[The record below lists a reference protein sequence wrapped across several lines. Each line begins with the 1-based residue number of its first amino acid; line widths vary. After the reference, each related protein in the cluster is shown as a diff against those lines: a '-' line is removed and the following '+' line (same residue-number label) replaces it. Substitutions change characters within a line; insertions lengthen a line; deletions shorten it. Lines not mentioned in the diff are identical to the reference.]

1 MSRHHPTDIIMKPTF
16 AARHCVLALAVATGL
31 ASPARAAP
39 TIDAQGDFLPT
50 YSGPK
55 DADLDVRFA
64 DVVIDPKAG
73 TVSLSGILAGPI
85 DKASGK
91 FYVFGIDRG
100 RGEVGRDLVFQG
112 PLGGEPRIGSGVR
125 WDAAVGLLANGQA
138 VFFDALNPGVVP
150 LPDVTV
156 RVAGNQISATV
167 PLALLPS
174 QGASPKDYRFN
185 LWPRSQVSLANTTVA
200 DFAPD
205 NAGAQV
211 GIVGKRAAFA
221 MMRSATAEGA
231 GCLARAGA
239 DVTIHSV
246 GGVEVMDVSVSGLP
260 PQTTFGLFVIQL
272 PSAPFGLSGY
282 QGDIET
288 NRHGQGHQRFIGRFS
303 SETFT
308 AAPGSGVAPAV
319 HHNAFP
325 DAELNPITAPVHQF
339 HLGLWFNSAADAVR
353 AGCPGDVTP
362 FNGEHN
368 AGIQALSTRNSA
380 DVQGPLRELTP

>member
-1 MSRHHPTDIIMKPTF
+1 MNPSRAFRCRVTLMS
-16 AARHCVLALAVATGL
+16 LAVLSAL
-31 ASPARAAP
+31 CAPSAQAAP
-39 TIDAQGDFLPT
+39 FIDAPGDFLPT
-50 YSGPK
+50 YAGPR

-73 TVSLSGILAGPI
+73 TVTFSGIVAGPI

-112 PLGGEPRIGSGVR
+112 PLGGEPRIGGGVR

-138 VFFDALNPGVVP
+138 VFFDALHPGVVP
-150 LPDVTV
+150 LPDVAV
-156 RVAGNQISATV
+156 RVAGNEISATV

-174 QGASPKDYRFN
+174 QGASLKDYTFN

-205 NAGAQV
+205 NGNAQV
-211 GIVGKRAAFA
+211 GIVGKRTAFT
-221 MMRSATAEGA
+221 MVRSAGAERTA
-231 GCLARAGA
+231 CLAHAGA
-239 DVTIHSV
+239 DVTIRSV
-246 GGVEVMDVSVSGLP
+246 GGVEVMDVSVRGLP
-260 PQTTFGLFVIQL
+260 PQTTLNLFVVQL
-272 PSAPFGLSGY
+272 PNAPFGLGTY

-288 NRHGQGHQRFIGRFS
+288 DRQGQGHQRFVGRFS

-308 AAPGSGVAPAV
+308 VAPGSGPAPAL

-325 DAELNPITAPVHQF
+325 DAQLNPAAGPVHQF
-339 HLGLWFNSAADAVR
+339 HLGLWFNSPADAVR
-353 AGCPGDVTP
+353 AGCAGDVTP
-362 FNGEHN
+362 FSGDHQ
-368 AGIQALSTRNSA
+368 AGVQALSTRNFA
-380 DVQGPLRELTP
+380 DLQGPFQAVKP